1 MPVNPAGTML
11 LHRVT
16 LSTVLNTSVASQSP
30 VDATALSMMSGYT
43 SIPSHDESL
52 SVDVDVDKTVSR
64 IKFIHLYEVLELSQL
79 YYYLKCNDKFTIF
92 YIVCKMHIKL
102 PLHVRKRNLSP
113 ASQSSFSAPVFFRPR
128 PPFSL
133 IQIFTFPVQ

>member
-1 MPVNPAGTML
+1 MPVNPAGAML

-30 VDATALSMMSGYT
+30 VEATALSIMSGNT

-64 IKFIHLYEVLELSQL
+64 IKFILLYEVLDLSQL
-79 YYYLKCNDKFTIF
+79 YNDKFTIF

-102 PLHVRKRNLSP
+102 PLHVRKRSLSP
-113 ASQSSFSAPVFFRPR
+113 ASQSSSSAPVFFRPR

-133 IQIFTFPVQ
+133 IRIFTFPVQ